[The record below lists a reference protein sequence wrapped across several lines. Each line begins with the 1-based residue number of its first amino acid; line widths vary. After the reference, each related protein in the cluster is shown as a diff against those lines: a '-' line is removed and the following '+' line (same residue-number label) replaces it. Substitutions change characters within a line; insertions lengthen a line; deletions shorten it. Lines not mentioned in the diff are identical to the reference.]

1 MLVHCAFTIDCDSD
15 LMKIARLFLPLILGT
30 IHLAAQ
36 PAPDIRIL
44 LPERTRLLTRQ
55 RIDLVVE
62 ARRTDPNAKLKVF
75 ANDREISSR
84 FAAALPTTLDCDG
97 TAGLVFRADLMEFTE
112 AGSIRLRAELN
123 DGGKILRAE
132 RSIEIRSF
140 SLPETPRNF
149 ILFIGDAMG
158 NSYRD
163 AARIVSRSVETK
175 PGVPGLREGFFDR
188 WLEMDQMPVTGL
200 VMTYGFASLV
210 PDSAE
215 TGTHWSSGN
224 KPLTGMLGALP
235 DGTDCR
241 WRTPGQANALE
252 AIRDNPKIE
261 TLLEYLKRL
270 YSYRTGDVSTAFITD
285 ATPAA
290 QGSHVA
296 TRGAT
301 FEVARQY
308 LENPILEGKPAFDLI
323 LGGGKEDFDPDIRA
337 DKRDLVA
344 EFQRGG
350 YRFVSTA
357 KELSALQISDR
368 RALGLFRRPNEVHTD
383 ASGLHAS
390 ANGNMEP
397 AYDKLGLLG
406 RANRRPG
413 GEPIPDFGKWTDQ
426 PFLEDM
432 TAKAIELLAGP
443 SAAEPFALQVEG
455 ALIDKE
461 SHPNHAAGTIWDTI
475 ELDHAV
481 GVARRWAKAHPQRPT
496 LILVTADHDQT
507 MSILGAVEIS
517 DADLTNRE
525 PLAAGR
531 QMVYRD
537 AVTNLRS
544 DLNAAS
550 LPPEVQRGAARA
562 GVPDYQDADGDGYP
576 ENREVNGK
584 GRKRIAVGFRT
595 GGHAGTSVPIT
606 AEGPGAALFMGYM
619 DQTDIFFRSAQALSQ
634 DLRVLDQFVEAT
646 HTLQAR

>member
-1 MLVHCAFTIDCDSD
+1 MACDIG
-15 LMKIARLFLPLILGT
+15 LMKFALSIVLFFLS
-30 IHLAAQ
+30 AALLSAQ
-36 PAPDIRIL
+36 SAPSVRIL

-55 RIDLVVE
+55 RVDLVVE
-62 ARRTDPNAKLKVF
+62 ARRTDPAAKLRVF

-84 FAAALPTTLDCDG
+84 FSPPLRTTLDCDG
-97 TAGLVFRADLMEFTE
+97 TPGLVFRADLMEFNEPGTV
-112 AGSIRLRAELN
+112 RLRVELDN
-123 DGGKILRAE
+123 AGTTLRAA
-132 RSIEIRSF
+132 RSLEVQAF
-140 SLPETPRNF
+140 SLPKTPRDY

-163 AARIVSRSVETK
+163 AARIVGRSVETK

-200 VMTYGFASLV
+200 VMTYGFESLV

-224 KPLTGMLGALP
+224 KPLTGMLGAFP

-241 WRTPGQANALE
+241 WRARGQEDPLGAV
-252 AIRDNPKIE
+252 RDNPRIE
-261 TLLEYLKRL
+261 TFLEYLKRL

-290 QGSHVA
+290 QASHVA
-296 TRGAT
+296 TRQAT
-301 FEVARQY
+301 FEIARQY
-308 LENPILEGKPAFDLI
+308 LENPILGGKPAFDLI
-323 LGGGKEDFDPDIRA
+323 MGGGKEDFDPDVRA
-337 DKRDLVA
+337 DGRDLVA
-344 EFQRGG
+344 EFQRTG
-350 YRFVSTA
+350 YKFVSTA
-357 KELSALQISDR
+357 TELRALQTSDR
-368 RALGLFRRPNEVHTD
+368 KTLGLFRRPNEVKTD
-383 ASGLHAS
+383 PSALRAT

-413 GEPIPDFGKWTDQ
+413 SEPLPNFGTWTDQ

-443 SAAEPFALQVEG
+443 SGHEPFALQVEG

-481 GVARRWAKAHPQRPT
+481 GVARKWAKAHPERPT

-507 MSILGAVEIS
+507 MSILGVVDIS

-525 PLAAGR
+525 PVASGKQA
-531 QMVYRD
+531 VYRD

-544 DLNAAS
+544 DLTTSS
-550 LPPEVQRGAARA
+550 LPPEVTKGAGRA
-562 GVPDYQDADGDGYP
+562 GMPDYQDADGDGYP

-595 GGHAGTSVPIT
+595 GGHGGTSVPIT
-606 AEGPGAALFMGYM
+606 AEGPGAVLFMGYM
-619 DQTDIFFRSAQALSQ
+619 DQTDIFFRSAQALST
-634 DLRVLDQFVEAT
+634 DLKTLDKLVEAA
-646 HTLQAR
+646 HSLQAH

>member
-1 MLVHCAFTIDCDSD
+1 
-15 LMKIARLFLPLILGT
+15 MKIPRLLALLPISTLIM
-30 IHLAAQ
+30 AAQ
-36 PAPDIRIL
+36 PTADVRIL

-55 RIDLVVE
+55 RVDLVVE
-62 ARRTDPNAKLKVF
+62 ARRTAADAKLRVF
-75 ANDREISSR
+75 ANDREISTR
-84 FAAALPTTLDCDG
+84 FSPAVPATLDCDG
-97 TAGLVFRADLMEFTE
+97 TPGLVFRADLMEFPE
-112 AGSIRLRAELN
+112 PGIVRLRVELN
-123 DGGKILRAE
+123 SAGTILRTE
-132 RSIEIRSF
+132 RTIEIRAF
-140 SLPETPRNF
+140 SLPKTPRNYV
-149 ILFIGDAMG
+149 LFIGDAMG
-158 NSYRD
+158 NAYRD

-215 TGTHWSSGN
+215 TGTHWASGN
-224 KPLTGMLGALP
+224 KPLTGMLGAFP

-241 WRTPGQANALE
+241 WRGRTPAKADDEPLS

-261 TLLEYLKRL
+261 TMLEYLKRL

-296 TRGAT
+296 TREAT
-301 FEVARQY
+301 FEIARQY
-308 LENPILEGKPAFDLI
+308 LENPILGGKPALDLI
-323 LGGGKEDFDPDIRA
+323 MGGGKEDFDPDIRS
-337 DKRDLVA
+337 DRRNLIA
-344 EFQRGG
+344 EFERSG
-350 YRFVSTA
+350 YKFVSTA
-357 KELSALQISDR
+357 TELRLLKASDR
-368 RALGLFRRPNEVHTD
+368 KTLGLFRRPNEVKTD

-390 ANGNMEP
+390 NNGNMET

-413 GEPIPDFGKWTDQ
+413 SEPLPDFGKWTDQ
-426 PFLEDM
+426 PFLEDL
-432 TAKAIELLAGP
+432 TAKAIELLSGP
-443 SAAEPFALQVEG
+443 SGAEPFALQVEG

-481 GVARRWAKAHPQRPT
+481 GVARKWAHTHPERPT
-496 LILVTADHDQT
+496 LILVTGDHDQT
-507 MSILGAVEIS
+507 MSILGSVEIS

-525 PLAAGR
+525 PVASDKAGGK
-531 QMVYRD
+531 QVVYRD

-544 DLNAAS
+544 DLTASS
-550 LPPEVQRGAARA
+550 LPAEVTRGAGRA
-562 GVPDYQDADGDGYP
+562 GMPDYQDTDGDGYP

-595 GGHAGTSVPIT
+595 GGHAGSSLPIT

-619 DQTDIFFRSAQALSQ
+619 DQTDIFFRSAQALSM
-634 DLRVLDQFVEAT
+634 DLKTLDKLVDAT
-646 HTLQAR
+646 HSLQAH

>member
-1 MLVHCAFTIDCDSD
+1 
-15 LMKIARLFLPLILGT
+15 MKLAPSIVLFSLSAVA
-30 IHLAAQ
+30 LAAQ
-36 PAPDIRIL
+36 TAPDVRIL

-55 RIDLVVE
+55 RVDLVVE
-62 ARRTDPNAKLKVF
+62 ARRTQPGAKLRVF
-75 ANDREISSR
+75 ANDRDISSR
-84 FAAALPTTLDCDG
+84 FTPALRTALDCDG
-97 TAGLVFRADLMEFTE
+97 TPGLVFRADLMEFAEPGTV
-112 AGSIRLRAELN
+112 RLRVELDN
-123 DGGKILRAE
+123 AGTILRAD
-132 RSIEIRSF
+132 RSIEVRAF
-140 SLPETPRNF
+140 SLPKTPRNYV
-149 ILFIGDAMG
+149 LFIGDAMG

-200 VMTYGFASLV
+200 VMTYGFESLV

-224 KPLTGMLGALP
+224 KPLTGMLGAFP

-241 WRTPGQANALE
+241 WRVPGQEDPLG

-296 TRGAT
+296 TRQAT

-308 LENPILEGKPAFDLI
+308 LENPILGGKPAFDLI
-323 LGGGKEDFDPDIRA
+323 MGGGKEDFDPDIRA
-337 DKRDLVA
+337 DGRDLVA
-344 EFQRGG
+344 EFQRRG

-357 KELSALQISDR
+357 TELRALQPSDR
-368 RALGLFRRPNEVHTD
+368 KTLALFRRPNEVKTD
-383 ASGLHAS
+383 ASGLRAT

-406 RANRRPG
+406 RANPRPG
-413 GEPIPDFGKWTDQ
+413 SEPLPNFGKWTDQ

-443 SAAEPFALQVEG
+443 SGSEPFALQVEG

-481 GVARRWAKAHPQRPT
+481 GVARKWAKAHPERPT
-496 LILVTADHDQT
+496 LILVTGDHDQT

-525 PLAAGR
+525 PVASGK

-544 DLNAAS
+544 DLTTSS
-550 LPPEVQRGAARA
+550 LPAEVTKGAGRA
-562 GVPDYQDADGDGYP
+562 GMPDYQDADGDVYP

-584 GRKRIAVGFRT
+584 GRKRIVVGFRT
-595 GGHAGTSVPIT
+595 GGHAGSSVPIT

-619 DQTDIFFRSAQALSQ
+619 DQTDIFFRSAQALSNLK
-634 DLRVLDQFVEAT
+634 DEELKTLDKLVKAT
-646 HTLQAR
+646 HSLQAR

>member
-1 MLVHCAFTIDCDSD
+1 
-15 LMKIARLFLPLILGT
+15 MKLANFLAVLSIAALP
-30 IHLAAQ
+30 LAAQ
-36 PAPDIRIL
+36 TGPDVRIL
-44 LPERTRLLTRQ
+44 LPERTRLLVRQ
-55 RIDLVVE
+55 RVDLVVE
-62 ARRTDPNAKLKVF
+62 ARRTDPAAKLRVF
-75 ANDREISSR
+75 VNERDISSR
-84 FAAALPTTLDCDG
+84 FAAPLRTALDCDG
-97 TAGLVFRADLMEFTE
+97 TQGLVFRADLMEFE
-112 AGSIRLRAELN
+112 QPGMVRLRVELSSA
-123 DGGKILRAE
+123 GTLLRAD
-132 RSIEIRSF
+132 RNIEVRAF
-140 SLPETPRNF
+140 SLPKTPRNYV
-149 ILFIGDAMG
+149 LFIGDAMG

-200 VMTYGFASLV
+200 VMTYGFESLV

-224 KPLTGMLGALP
+224 KPLTGMLGAFP

-241 WRTPGQANALE
+241 WRMRGQDDPLGAV
-252 AIRDNPKIE
+252 RDNPKIE

-290 QGSHVA
+290 QASHVA
-296 TRGAT
+296 TRQAT
-301 FEVARQY
+301 FEIARQY
-308 LENPILEGKPAFDLI
+308 LENPIFGGKPAFDLI
-323 LGGGKEDFDPDIRA
+323 MGGGKEDFDPDIRA
-337 DKRDLVA
+337 DGRDLVA
-344 EFQRGG
+344 EFQHGG
-350 YRFVSTA
+350 YKFVSTA
-357 KELSALQISDR
+357 TELRALRTSDR
-368 RALGLFRRPNEVHTD
+368 KTLGLFRRPNEVKTD
-383 ASGLHAS
+383 ASGLRAT

-413 GEPIPDFGKWTDQ
+413 SEPLPNFGKWTDQ
-426 PFLEDM
+426 PFLEDI

-443 SAAEPFALQVEG
+443 SGSEPFALQVEG

-481 GVARRWAKAHPQRPT
+481 GVARKWAKAHPERPT

-507 MSILGAVEIS
+507 MSVLGAVDIS
-517 DADLTNRE
+517 DSDLTNRE
-525 PLAAGR
+525 PVASGKL
-531 QMVYRD
+531 MVYRD

-544 DLNAAS
+544 DLTTAS
-550 LPPEVQRGAARA
+550 LPAEVTKGAGRA

-584 GRKRIAVGFRT
+584 GRKRISVGFRT
-595 GGHAGTSVPIT
+595 GGHAGSSVPIT

-619 DQTDIFFRSAQALSQ
+619 DQTDIVFRSAQALSNLKDR
-634 DLRVLDQFVEAT
+634 DLKALDKLVEAT
-646 HTLQAR
+646 HSLQAR

>member
-1 MLVHCAFTIDCDSD
+1 
-15 LMKIARLFLPLILGT
+15 MKFWSFVPLFAISVVS
-30 IHLAAQ
+30 LAAQ
-36 PAPDIRIL
+36 AAPDLRIL
-44 LPERTRLLTRQ
+44 LPERTRLLTQQ
-55 RIDLVVE
+55 RVDVVVE
-62 ARRTDPNAKLKVF
+62 ARRIASAAKLRVF

-84 FAAALPTTLDCDG
+84 FTAPLATTLDCDA
-97 TAGLVFRADLMEFTE
+97 TPALVFRADLMEFTE
-112 AGSIRLRAELN
+112 PGTVRLRAEFNTAKLN
-123 DGGKILRAE
+123 DRATTLRDE
-132 RSIEIRSF
+132 RTIEVRPF
-140 SLPETPRNF
+140 SLPKTPRNYV
-149 ILFIGDAMG
+149 LFIGDAMG
-158 NSYRD
+158 NAYRD

-224 KPLTGMLGALP
+224 KPLTGMLGAFP
-235 DGTDCR
+235 DGNDCR
-241 WRTPGQANALE
+241 WRKPEPGDVSG

-261 TLLEYLKRL
+261 TMLEYLKRL

-296 TRGAT
+296 TRQAT

-308 LENPILEGKPAFDLI
+308 LENPILGGKPAFDVI
-323 LGGGKEDFDPDIRA
+323 LGGGKEDFDPDIRS

-344 EFQRGG
+344 EFQRSG

-357 KELSALQISDR
+357 TELRALTTSDR
-368 RALGLFRRPNEVHTD
+368 KTLGLFRRPNEVKTD
-383 ASGLHAS
+383 ASGLRAS
-390 ANGNMEP
+390 TNGNMEP

-413 GEPIPDFGKWTDQ
+413 SEPLPDFGKWTDQ

-432 TAKAIELLAGP
+432 TAKAIELLSGP
-443 SAAEPFALQVEG
+443 SGSEPFALQVEG

-481 GVARRWAKAHPQRPT
+481 GVARKWAKAHPQRPT
-496 LILVTADHDQT
+496 LILVTGDHDQT

-525 PLAAGR
+525 PIALDEQGGK

-544 DLNAAS
+544 DLTASS
-550 LPPEVQRGAARA
+550 LPAATRA
-562 GVPDYQDADGDGYP
+562 GMPDYQDSDGDGYP
-576 ENREVNGK
+576 ENREINGK

-595 GGHAGTSVPIT
+595 GGHAGSSVPIT

-634 DLRVLDQFVEAT
+634 NLQTLDKVVESI
-646 HTLQAR
+646 HSLQAH

>member
-1 MLVHCAFTIDCDSD
+1 MKVWHVLV
-15 LMKIARLFLPLILGT
+15 LLPLQVLT
-30 IHLAAQ
+30 LSAQ
-36 PAPDIRIL
+36 PAPDVRIL

-55 RIDLVVE
+55 RVDLVVE
-62 ARRTDPNAKLKVF
+62 TRRTNPGAKLRVF

-84 FAAALPTTLDCDG
+84 FTAPKQTPLDCDG
-97 TAGLVFRADLMEFTE
+97 TPGLVFRADLMEFPEPGTV
-112 AGSIRLRAELN
+112 RLRVEVDN
-123 DGGKILRAE
+123 SGTILRAE
-132 RSIEIRSF
+132 RSLEVLAF
-140 SLPETPRNF
+140 SLPKTPRNYV
-149 ILFIGDAMG
+149 LFIGDAMG

-200 VMTYGFASLV
+200 VMTYGFESLV

-224 KPLTGMLGALP
+224 KPLTGMLGAFP

-241 WRTPGQANALE
+241 WRVRGQEDPLGAV
-252 AIRDNPKIE
+252 RDNPKIE
-261 TLLEYLKRL
+261 TFLEYLKRL

-296 TRGAT
+296 TRQAT

-308 LENPILEGKPAFDLI
+308 LENPILGGKPALDLI

-337 DKRDLVA
+337 DGRDLIA

-350 YRFVSTA
+350 YRFVRTA
-357 KELSALQISDR
+357 TELRALKTSDR
-368 RALGLFRRPNEVHTD
+368 KALGLFRRPNEVKTD
-383 ASGLHAS
+383 ASGLRAS

-413 GEPIPDFGKWTDQ
+413 SEPLPDFGKWTDQ

-443 SAAEPFALQVEG
+443 SANEPFALQVEG

-481 GVARRWAKAHPQRPT
+481 GVARKWAKAHPERPT
-496 LILVTADHDQT
+496 LILVTADHDQS
-507 MSILGAVEIS
+507 MSILGVVDIS
-517 DADLTNRE
+517 DADLTSRE
-525 PLAAGR
+525 AVVTVNK
-531 QMVYRD
+531 QKVYRD

-544 DLNAAS
+544 ELTVGA
-550 LPPEVQRGAARA
+550 LPAEVIKGGSRA
-562 GVPDYQDADGDGYP
+562 GLPDYQDADGDGYP

-595 GGHAGTSVPIT
+595 GGHAGSSVPIT

-634 DLRVLDQFVEAT
+634 DLKTLDKLIEAA
-646 HTLQAR
+646 HALQAR

>member
-1 MLVHCAFTIDCDSD
+1 MKLSYVLVLLLLNVVA
-15 LMKIARLFLPLILGT
+15 
-30 IHLAAQ
+30 LAAQ
-36 PAPDIRIL
+36 PAPDVRIL

-55 RIDLVVE
+55 RVDVVVE
-62 ARRTDPNAKLKVF
+62 ARRTNPRAKLRVF
-75 ANDREISSR
+75 ANDREISSA
-84 FAAALPTTLDCDG
+84 FALPRQTTLDCDG
-97 TAGLVFRADLMEFTE
+97 TPGLVFRADRTEFVEPGTV
-112 AGSIRLRAELN
+112 RLRVELDN
-123 DGGKILRAE
+123 GGTILSAE
-132 RSIEIRSF
+132 RSIEVRAF
-140 SLPETPRNF
+140 SLPKTPRNY

-163 AARIVSRSVETK
+163 AARIVGRSVETK

-200 VMTYGFASLV
+200 VMTYGFESLV

-224 KPLTGMLGALP
+224 KPLTGMLGVFP

-241 WRTPGQANALE
+241 WRARQSEDPLGAV
-252 AIRDNPKIE
+252 RDNPKIE

-296 TRGAT
+296 TRQAT

-308 LENPILEGKPAFDLI
+308 LENPILGGKPAFDLI
-323 LGGGKEDFDPDIRA
+323 MGGGKEDFDPDIRA
-337 DKRDLVA
+337 DGRDLVA
-344 EFQRGG
+344 EFQRRG

-357 KELSALQISDR
+357 TELRALQPSDR
-368 RALGLFRRPNEVHTD
+368 KTLALFRRPNEVKTD
-383 ASGLHAS
+383 ASGLRAT

-406 RANRRPG
+406 RANPRPG
-413 GEPIPDFGKWTDQ
+413 SEPLPNFGKWTDQ

-443 SAAEPFALQVEG
+443 SGSEPFALQVEG

-481 GVARRWAKAHPQRPT
+481 GVARKWAKAHPERPT
-496 LILVTADHDQT
+496 LILVTGDHDQT

-525 PLAAGR
+525 PVASGK

-544 DLNAAS
+544 DLTTSS
-550 LPPEVQRGAARA
+550 LPAEVTKGAGRA
-562 GVPDYQDADGDGYP
+562 GMPDYQDADGDVYP

-584 GRKRIAVGFRT
+584 GRKRIVVGFRT
-595 GGHAGTSVPIT
+595 GGHAGSSVPIT

-619 DQTDIFFRSAQALSQ
+619 DQTDIFFRSAQALSNLK
-634 DLRVLDQFVEAT
+634 DEELKTLDKLVKAT
-646 HTLQAR
+646 HSLQAR